1 MNSTVDEIHIAG
13 LNHTT
18 VIYDFEDF
26 DNMDLVNVLT
36 YLVMS
41 ISKYLYHYSFDI

>member
-1 MNSTVDEIHIAG
+1 MNSTVDKIHIAG
-13 LNHTT
+13 FNET

-41 ISKYLYHYSFDI
+41 ISKYQVPSFL